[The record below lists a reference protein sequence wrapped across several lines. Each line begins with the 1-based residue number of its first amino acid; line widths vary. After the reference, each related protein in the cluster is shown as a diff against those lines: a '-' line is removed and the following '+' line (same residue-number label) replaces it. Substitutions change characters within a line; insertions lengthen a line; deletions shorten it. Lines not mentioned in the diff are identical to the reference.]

1 MEKKRGRPPKD
12 SPQEQ
17 QKREQKEKV
26 VENLEEGISTT
37 LASAARKA
45 GVPPRTVY
53 EWKKSDMDFTNKLST
68 AFEVVADRFEEELSN
83 MTGKSGVTSR
93 IFMLKGLRPDK
104 YQEGSTIQI
113 ITPET
118 KSLLGELYK
127 LGKKDSERGKEL
139 PSGISFH
146 PPSSSFPLSESFL
159 PSLYSSSG

>member
-1 MEKKRGRPPKD
+1 MTEAKKRGRPPKD

-17 QKREQKEKV
+17 KKREQKERV

-53 EWKKSDMDFTNKLST
+53 EWKKSDMDFTNRLST

-127 LGKKDSERGKEL
+127 LGKKDSEKGKEL
-139 PSGISFH
+139 EGKWKELPEE
-146 PPSSSFPLSESFL
+146 SSSNVEEEVFGNST
-159 PSLYSSSG
+159 SG